1 MKILV
6 TGSEGQLGSELKVRS
21 QNFNCEWIFTDF
33 NEFDI
38 GDLSNINIKLN
49 KYSPDI
55 IINCAAYTNVDKAE
69 KESFMADLINHL
81 AVEAISKW
89 THDNSCNLIHISTDY
104 VFDGTSKKK
113 LKEISKTSP
122 LNKYGLTKLKGEK
135 SCILNNPNS
144 VIIRTSWVFSSFGNN
159 FVKSIIKL
167 SKTNKKIN
175 VVDDQVGSPTYAGD
189 LADIILKVIFFK
201 KWIPGLYNFSNHGE
215 LSWYQFALKIKKLY
229 GFDSEINPVSSNQ
242 FKTIAVRPSYSLLDN
257 SKIKETFSLS
267 IPNFI
272 DSLEKCIL
280 IIKNEK

>member
-49 KYSPDI
+49 QYSPDI

-69 KESFMADLINHL
+69 KEPFIANLINHL
-81 AVEAISKW
+81 AVEAISGW
-89 THDNSCNLIHISTDY
+89 THENSCDLIHISTDY
-104 VFDGTSKKK
+104 VFDGNSKKK

-122 LNKYGLTKLKGEK
+122 LNIYGLTKLEGEK

-144 VIIRTSWVFSSFGNN
+144 IIIRTSWVFSSFGNN

-167 SKTNKKIN
+167 SKIKKKIN

-189 LADIILKVIFFK
+189 LADIILQIIFLK

-215 LSWYQFALKIKKLY
+215 VSWYQLALKIKQIY
-229 GFDSEINPVSSNQ
+229 GFESEINPVLSSQ
-242 FKTIAVRPSYSLLDN
+242 FKTIAVRPKYSLLDK